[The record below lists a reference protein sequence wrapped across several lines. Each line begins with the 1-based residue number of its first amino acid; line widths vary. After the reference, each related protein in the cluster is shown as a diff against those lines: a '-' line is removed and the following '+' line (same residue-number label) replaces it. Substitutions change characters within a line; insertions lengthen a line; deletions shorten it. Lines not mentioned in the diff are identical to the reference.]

1 MCKSNINDSSTS
13 YGQQGGDCYVDLDSN
28 MIPVYYTGDEQN
40 PEWTLAQMGLDPGEW
55 YDYSEGRWANAVTL
69 RDDYEKGSYC
79 YDKSDT
85 DGYIRIKAGD
95 SCPANYKQYTPLS
108 FMANAMH
115 KWFIDTGGYITDIPL
130 HPDDIL
136 GYWVYVPR
144 YSYEVMRRDAI
155 DLVQQPE
162 DFKIKFETISPYIPK
177 KSPGAGCST
186 SNSPKS
192 YRIGCGRPRR
202 YIGYDAAC
210 RNCTVPGTTWATHP
224 AFTWMDE
231 DGNPVELNGI
241 WVGKFETTGST
252 LPNEKHISL
261 MPGGIGDMYDVA
273 KSMGVEDRNN
283 KYGNTTETNLPN
295 QNSNNLLSASSHMLK
310 SSEWGAVAYLSASRY
325 GAGVNQVF
333 NNSQYQASYDG
344 DGVPTNGVT
353 GCGPIDKDNVN
364 ASGTYTGD
372 DSALGT
378 SAACHGSSNPEYAYN
393 GEIGKLASTTNNVYG
408 VYDMAGGAWEY
419 VMGSYTTNSTQS
431 STSQFSNAA
440 KPPYVDLY
448 AQSIFD
454 GDQLTNNNLCTWATC
469 GGHALH
475 ETKSVQSVSTSNYG
489 SASWGDDFSYF
500 TYSNYQWPKRGGN
513 ANDGHAAGL
522 FFSGSSNG
530 YAYAD
535 YGFRVILLAN

>member
-1 MCKSNINDSSTS
+1 MMQLKAWAQRIRTINMAILH
-13 YGQQGGDCYVDLDSN
+13 QLICQ
-28 MIPVYYTGDEQN
+28 
-40 PEWTLAQMGLDPGEW
+40 
-55 YDYSEGRWANAVTL
+55 
-69 RDDYEKGSYC
+69 
-79 YDKSDT
+79 
-85 DGYIRIKAGD
+85 IRTI
-95 SCPANYKQYTPLS
+95 
-108 FMANAMH
+108 
-115 KWFIDTGGYITDIPL
+115 ITWLPQR
-130 HPDDIL
+130 H
-136 GYWVYVPR
+136 
-144 YSYEVMRRDAI
+144 
-155 DLVQQPE
+155 
-162 DFKIKFETISPYIPK
+162 T
-177 KSPGAGCST
+177 CS
-186 SNSPKS
+186 
-192 YRIGCGRPRR
+192 RI
-202 YIGYDAAC
+202 
-210 RNCTVPGTTWATHP
+210 
-224 AFTWMDE
+224 
-231 DGNPVELNGI
+231 
-241 WVGKFETTGST
+241 
-252 LPNEKHISL
+252 
-261 MPGGIGDMYDVA
+261 
-273 KSMGVEDRNN
+273 
-283 KYGNTTETNLPN
+283 
-295 QNSNNLLSASSHMLK
+295 ASG
-310 SSEWGAVAYLSASRY
+310 GAVAYLSASRY

-344 DGVPTNGVT
+344 NGVPTNGVT

-500 TYSNYQWPKRGGN
+500 TYSNYQWSKRGGN

-535 YGFRVILLAN
+535 YGFRVILLVN